1 MIERLFHARWSQSA
15 WFWSILS
22 IICIVQ
28 LACPLPTKGESENI
42 ALEGTEFITYFRRA
56 NEPGSPS
63 SVTVIFYRQKPTP
76 ELAEKILRSS
86 LASAALI
93 NDLREILANAWYKKF
108 ARVDADEEAILL
120 LDGSR
125 SLIYSPADKK
135 VLTFKEY
142 SKAKTTVHPG
152 EQMIEVAIAVRVEN
166 LNGKAAIS
174 GEANLPDG
182 LGIRVSVVDPLKK
195 NYEELLNVSNG
206 KFRTKPFAGYASG
219 TYSIRVFRSF
229 LQLKIDSQDAVKQAG
244 EGNKLLSGK
253 YVETIKNG
261 SFAGNR
267 MLDYRANVEVP

>member
-1 MIERLFHARWSQSA
+1 
-15 WFWSILS
+15 
-22 IICIVQ
+22 
-28 LACPLPTKGESENI
+28 
-42 ALEGTEFITYFRRA
+42 
-56 NEPGSPS
+56 
-63 SVTVIFYRQKPTP
+63 
-76 ELAEKILRSS
+76 
-86 LASAALI
+86 
-93 NDLREILANAWYKKF
+93 
-108 ARVDADEEAILL
+108 
-120 LDGSR
+120 
-125 SLIYSPADKK
+125 
-135 VLTFKEY
+135 
-142 SKAKTTVHPG
+142 
-152 EQMIEVAIAVRVEN
+152 MIEVAIAVRVEN